1 MNTNQLAGSAVAGLA
16 GGLSGSGAQFASNV
30 GRDRLVRQETALGVV
45 REIVPPE
52 SHIALQLFPFMEV
65 PTDDVIFEYARGI
78 VDGLAPARAEDAES
92 ELAQKDDIF
101 GGEARASVIDWA
113 VKDHYV
119 ASDISRYR
127 EWLTIME
134 AMRDT
139 QSLRLTTDS
148 MVGEFQARLARDT
161 LKRRRKLDNRIEW
174 MGMTSLSGGLLSY
187 NDGKI
192 KFTVDWGRPA
202 AQSGMVAATN
212 PLGVGAFGSAW
223 NTTPNNTSDPIG
235 DITKIQ
241 QHAWDTYGVKITRA
255 LASRQTINNILNS
268 AFFSQRTG
276 LVLNPGAT
284 PLMGDPR
291 YLIDGWG
298 PNATQ
303 AIVEQQT
310 GLTFV
315 EYDSVYRT
323 RAVGTSTVTLNRFV
337 PQNRVIFL
345 PDEADINEFDETGL
359 GLGRFLTSPHPAGNW
374 TPGYYEWEREFGM
387 DPWGLDAGTGIKTFP
402 IFPNMQYTYTM
413 DVF

>member
-1 MNTNQLAGSAVAGLA
+1 MNFNGLAGSAAAGLV
-16 GGLSGSGAQFASNV
+16 GGLPGQHASPI

-65 PTDDVIFEYARGI
+65 PTDDVLFEYARGI
-78 VDGLAPARAEDAES
+78 TDGLAPARAEDAES

-119 ASDISRYR
+119 ASDVSRYR
-127 EWLTIME
+127 DWLTIKE
-134 AMRDT
+134 SMRD
-139 QSLRLTTDS
+139 QQVLNLTVDS
-148 MVGEFQARLARDT
+148 MTKDFAGKMARDT
-161 LKRRRKLDNRIEW
+161 LRRRRKLDNRIEW
-174 MGMTSLSGGLLSY
+174 MGMTSLSAGVLAY

-192 KFTVDWGRPA
+192 KFSVDWGRPP
-202 AQSGMVAATN
+202 AQSAMAPASNPIGM
-212 PLGVGAFGSAW
+212 GAFGSAW

-241 QHAWDTYGVKITRA
+241 QHAWNTYGVKITRA
-255 LASRQTINNILNS
+255 LISRQGLNNILNS
-268 AFFSQRTG
+268 AFFAQRTG
-276 LVLNPGAT
+276 IVLNPGAT

-298 PNATQ
+298 PNAAV
-303 AIVEQQT
+303 AIVQQQT
-310 GLTFV
+310 GLTFF

-323 RAVGTSTVTLNRFV
+323 RNVGSTTTTLNRFV
-337 PQNRVIFL
+337 PENRVIFL
-345 PDEADINEFDETGL
+345 PEEADINEFDETGL
-359 GLGRFLTSPHPAGNW
+359 GLGKFLTSPHPAGNW
-374 TPGYYEWEREFGM
+374 TPGFYEWEKEFGV

-402 IFPNMQYTYTM
+402 VFPHMEKIYTY
-413 DVF
+413 DIY

>member
-1 MNTNQLAGSAVAGLA
+1 MNLNGLAGSAAAGLV
-16 GGLSGSGAQFASNV
+16 GGLPGQHASPI

-52 SHIALQLFPFMEV
+52 NHLALQLFPFMEV

-78 VDGLAPARAEDAES
+78 TDGLAPARAEDAES

-119 ASDISRYR
+119 ASDVSRYR
-127 EWLTIME
+127 EWLAIQE
-134 AMRDT
+134 AMRDSQT
-139 QSLRLTTDS
+139 LQLTVNS
-148 MVGEFQARLARDT
+148 MTGEFAARLARDT
-161 LKRRRKLDNRIEW
+161 MRRRRKLDNRIEW
-174 MGMTSLSGGLLSY
+174 MGMTSLNAGSLSY

-202 AQSGMVAATN
+202 AQSGMLPTTN
-212 PLGVGAFGSAW
+212 PLGLGAFGAAW
-223 NTTPNNTSDPIG
+223 SSTPNNDSDPIG
-235 DITKIQ
+235 DVTKIQ
-241 QHAWDTYGVKITRA
+241 QHAWNTYGIKITRA
-255 LASRQTINNILNS
+255 LISRQGLNNILNS
-268 AFFSQRTG
+268 KYFAQRSGVYVPNGSGGILT
-276 LVLNPGAT
+276 
-284 PLMGDPR
+284 GDPR

-298 PNATQ
+298 PNAAQ

-310 GLTFV
+310 GLTFM

-323 RAVGTSTVTLNRFV
+323 RAVGSKTVTLNRFI
-337 PQNRVIFL
+337 PENRVIFL

-374 TPGYYEWEREFGM
+374 TPGFYEWEKEFGV

-402 IFPNMQYTYTM
+402 VFPHLDYTYTY
-413 DVF
+413 DIYS

>member
-1 MNTNQLAGSAVAGLA
+1 MNFNGLAGSAASGLA
-16 GGLSGSGAQFASNV
+16 GGIPGQHASPI

-52 SHIALQLFPFMEV
+52 NHIALQLFPFMDV

-78 VDGLAPARAEDAES
+78 TDGLAPARAEDAES

-119 ASDISRYR
+119 ASDVSRYR
-127 EWLTIME
+127 EWLTIQE
-134 AMRDT
+134 QMRDS
-139 QSLRLTTDS
+139 QALALTVTS
-148 MVGEFQARLARDT
+148 MTSEFNARMARDT
-161 LKRRRKLDNRIEW
+161 MRRRRKLDNRIEW
-174 MGMTSLSGGLLSY
+174 MGMTSLSGGALAY

-192 KFTVDWGRPA
+192 KFTVDWLRPS
-202 AQSGMVAATN
+202 AQQAMAPSSN

-241 QHAWDTYGVKITRA
+241 KHAWDTYGVRIKRA
-255 LASRQTINNILNS
+255 LISRQALNNIINS
-268 AFFSQRTG
+268 AFFAQRTG

-298 PNATQ
+298 PNAAI
-303 AIVEQQT
+303 AIVQQQT
-310 GLTFV
+310 GLEFV

-323 RAVGTSTVTLNRFV
+323 RAVGSSTVTLNRFV
-337 PQNRVIFL
+337 PENRVIFL
-345 PDEADINEFDETGL
+345 PDESELAEFDDTGL
-359 GLGRFLTSPHPAGNW
+359 GLGKFLTSPHPAGNW
-374 TPGYYEWEREFGM
+374 TSGFYEWEKEFGV

-402 IFPNMQYTYTM
+402 VFPHMDKTYTY
-413 DVF
+413 DVY

>member
-1 MNTNQLAGSAVAGLA
+1 MNVN
-16 GGLSGSGAQFASNV
+16 GLSGSAAAGLGGGPSHHASPI

-52 SHIALQLFPFMEV
+52 SHIALQLFPFMDV
-65 PTDDVIFEYARGI
+65 PTDDVLFEYARGI
-78 VDGLAPARAEDAES
+78 TDGLAPARAEDAES

-119 ASDISRYR
+119 ASDVSRYR
-127 EWLTIME
+127 DWLAISE
-134 AMRDT
+134 QMRDT
-139 QSLRLTTDS
+139 QALQLTVNNMT
-148 MVGEFQARLARDT
+148 GEFATRMARDT
-161 LKRRRKLDNRIEW
+161 LRRRRKLDNRIEW
-174 MGMTSLSGGLLSY
+174 LGMTSLNAGALSY

-192 KFTVDWGRPA
+192 KFTVDWGRPL
-202 AQSGMVAATN
+202 AQQAMTPTSN
-212 PLGVGAFGSAW
+212 PLGMGAFGSAW

-241 QHAWDTYGVKITRA
+241 QHAWNTYGVKITRA
-255 LASRQTINNILNS
+255 LISRQGMNNVLNS
-268 AFFSQRTG
+268 AFFAQRTG
-276 LVLNPGAT
+276 IVLNPGAT

-298 PNATQ
+298 PNAAL
-303 AIVEQQT
+303 AIVQQQT
-310 GLTFV
+310 GMTFM

-323 RAVGTSTVTLNRFV
+323 RAVGSNTVTLNRYV
-337 PQNRVIFL
+337 PENRVIFL

-374 TPGYYEWEREFGM
+374 TSGFYEWEKEFGV

-402 IFPNMQYTYTM
+402 VFPNMQYTYSM
-413 DVF
+413 DIY

>member
-1 MNTNQLAGSAVAGLA
+1 MNLNGLAGSAAAGLA
-16 GGLSGSGAQFASNV
+16 GGPSGSQFASPV

-52 SHIALQLFPFMEV
+52 NHIALQLFPFMDV

-78 VDGLAPARAEDAES
+78 TDGLAPARAEDAES

-119 ASDISRYR
+119 ASDVSRYR
-127 EWLTIME
+127 DWLTIME
-134 AMRDT
+134 QMRDA
-139 QSLRLTTDS
+139 QVLNLTVNS
-148 MVGEFQARLARDT
+148 MTSEFSTKMARDT
-161 LKRRRKLDNRIEW
+161 LRRRRRLDNRIEQL
-174 MGMTSLSGGLLSY
+174 GMTSLSGGVLSY

-192 KFTVDWGRPA
+192 KFSVDWGRPT
-202 AQSGMVAATN
+202 AQSAMAPTTN
-212 PLGVGAFGSAW
+212 PLGMGAFGSAW
-223 NTTPNNTSDPIG
+223 NGTANNSSDPIG

-241 QHAWDTYGVKITRA
+241 QHAWNVYGVKITRA
-255 LASRQTINNILNS
+255 LISRQGLNNIMNS
-268 AFFSQRTG
+268 ALFAQRTG
-276 LVLNPGAT
+276 LVLNPGVT
-284 PLMGDPR
+284 PTMGDPR

-298 PNATQ
+298 PNAAI
-303 AIVEQQT
+303 AIVQQQT

-323 RAVGTSTVTLNRFV
+323 RNIGSTAVTLNRYV
-337 PQNRVIFL
+337 PENRVIFL
-345 PDEADINEFDETGL
+345 PEESDINEFDETGL

-374 TPGYYEWEREFGM
+374 TSGFYEWEKEFGV

-402 IFPNMQYTYTM
+402 VFPHMDKTYTY
-413 DVF
+413 DAY